1 METVI
6 KAQAPTPIKK
16 RLEDI
21 ILDISWAKIGKRYFG
36 KSPSWIYHKLDERDS
51 NGGAGGGFS
60 SKEKEQFK
68 GALYDLSERIRRAA
82 DTI

>member
-6 KAQAPTPIKK
+6 KVQKTSSIKK

-21 ILDISWAKIGKRYFG
+21 ILDISWAKIGRRYFG
-36 KSPSWIYHKLDERDS
+36 KSPSWMYHKLDERDS
-51 NGGAGGGFS
+51 NGGTGGFS
-60 SKEKEQFK
+60 EEEKEQFK